1 VWLCFQPDELSDS
14 IDCTSTPTPT
24 PKLPKKKGRARPEIK
39 KETKKEIKKEA
50 VDKRPRSA
58 GSAEPNTPA
67 KRLPIGQPNVA
78 TRARGMEQ
86 IEEEE
91 LLHAGDDIEDDLP
104 PLEQV
109 MRPSRRK

>member
-1 VWLCFQPDELSDS
+1 MALLSTRRAFRSADW
-14 IDCTSTPTPT
+14 TSTPTPT
-24 PKLPKKKGRARPEIK
+24 TPKRPKKKGKSKVEI
-39 KETKKEIKKEA
+39 KKEIKKEV

-58 GSAEPNTPA
+58 GSFEPNLPA
-67 KRLPIGQPNVA
+67 KRPPIGQPNVA

-86 IEEEE
+86 VKEEE
-91 LLHAGDDIEDDLP
+91 LIHAGDDIEDDLP